1 MWAYISSMSTGLYR
15 HIVLIKLYRR
25 QSKGSRL
32 SSLMVSAHGSGKCL
46 QCRRVSTVMVCYTAL
61 IHTHV
66 HIHDGKSNHEFMHHA
81 YEVPK
86 TLANPR
92 WYGRCL
98 RLRGRVIIA
107 NLTDLFACGTWV
119 QGKLLPTINST
130 VGTRRLSHRRSQ
142 LSYSTTFNILIDLH
156 EEFHNI
162 LIRLSDDSS

>member
-1 MWAYISSMSTGLYR
+1 MWRGERRTLAVIYPITSYTSPPPFQRLLSQGEYNRLADLFTTAPRRGRLFFCC
-15 HIVLIKLYRR
+15 LERR
-25 QSKGSRL
+25 QSKESRL

-92 WYGRCL
+92 WYDRYL
-98 RLRGRVIIA
+98 RLRGRVDWSFRMRHLSSGETAA
-107 NLTDLFACGTWV
+107 N
-119 QGKLLPTINST
+119 Q
-130 VGTRRLSHRRSQ
+130 
-142 LSYSTTFNILIDLH
+142 
-156 EEFHNI
+156 
-162 LIRLSDDSS
+162 